1 MRSLAPALLAL
12 LMAAAGSAA
21 VAQSTTAPAA
31 SGGPIRPLVPAPE
44 PTEAEAIEQLI
55 KERRLDAALQRAE
68 RHLAANPRNAQV
80 RFQRAVI
87 LADVGRTADAM
98 SAFEALTQ
106 DYPELPEPYNNL
118 AVLHAA
124 AGRYE
129 LARSLLQRS
138 LDVQP
143 NYVTAYENLGDLYLS
158 MAADAYDRG
167 LKLAPSNSSLQGKL
181 TLAREAGTKLRSIR

>member
-1 MRSLAPALLAL
+1 MRISTLASLALLAAFGCTL
-12 LMAAAGSAA
+12 ATAQ
-21 VAQSTTAPAA
+21 VAPPAA
-31 SGGPIRPLVPAPE
+31 SPATGRPLVPTAP
-44 PTEAEAIEQLI
+44 PTDAEAIDALI
-55 KERRLDAALQRAE
+55 QERRLDAALKRADE
-68 RHLAANPRNAQV
+68 VIAKNPRNAQV

-87 LADVGRTADAM
+87 LTDLDRAADAI
-98 SAFEALTQ
+98 AALEGLSQ

-138 LDVQP
+138 LDVAP
-143 NYVTAYENLGDLYLS
+143 NYVTAYENLGDLYVS

-167 LKLAPSNSSLQGKL
+167 LKLAPNSAAMTNKL
-181 TLAREAGTKLRSIR
+181 ALVRDTGSKLRGAR